1 MVQVVWLSSVSDHH
15 ANVEVEIGSERGFG
29 YVFTAVFVIVAVWPL
44 WGGGSPRWILLAIAA
59 VILGLAVFLPSS
71 LRVPN
76 RLWFK
81 FGMLL
86 GAIVAPIVMFLVFLT
101 TFVPFGLVMRLI
113 GKDLLS
119 TKIDKEKESYWVER
133 TEQPGSM
140 RQQF

>member
-1 MVQVVWLSSVSDHH
+1 MSDHH

-29 YVFTAVFVIVAVWPL
+29 YVFTTVFVILALWPL

-59 VILGLAVFLPSS
+59 AILGLTLFFPSS

-86 GAIVAPIVMFLVFLT
+86 GAIIAP
-101 TFVPFGLVMRLI
+101 
-113 GKDLLS
+113 
-119 TKIDKEKESYWVER
+119 WV
-133 TEQPGSM
+133 
-140 RQQF
+140 